1 LSEGASTGVI
11 ERLLDRLTAGDWAG
25 YGALL
30 SPDVERIGPYGD
42 RMVGR
47 DLYVETM
54 AGPLKDGRGT
64 TWNVHQV
71 VYGAD
76 RLSAFARVTANLGP
90 GLGMPFERFDQI
102 LAFTMEDEGLVCR
115 VEVFW
120 QTPWLAPSGANASSE
135 GTPER

>member
-1 LSEGASTGVI
+1 MIEGATRGVI

-30 SPDVERIGPYGD
+30 APDAERIGPWGD

-47 DLYVETM
+47 DRYVEMM
-54 AGPLKDGRGT
+54 AGPRKDGHGT
-64 TWNVHQV
+64 TWDVHQI
-71 VYGAD
+71 VYAPDGQ
-76 RLSAFARVTANLGP
+76 SGFARVTANLGP

-102 LAFTMEDEGLVCR
+102 LAFTMDDEDLVCR

-120 QTPWLAPSGANASSE
+120 QTPWLAPPEADAPAAS
-135 GTPER
+135 RN

>member
-1 LSEGASTGVI
+1 VIEGASTGVI
-11 ERLLDRLTAGDWAG
+11 ERLLDRLTSGDWAG

-47 DLYVETM
+47 DLYVEMM

-64 TWNVHQV
+64 TWDIHQIT
-71 VYGAD
+71 YAD
-76 RLSAFARVTANLGP
+76 DGQSAFARVTANLGP

-102 LAFTMEDEGLVCR
+102 LAFAMDNEGLIRR

-120 QTPWLAPSGANASSE
+120 QTPWLAPSEANVSLE
-135 GTPER
+135 DKP

>member
-1 LSEGASTGVI
+1 MLDGASAGVI

-30 SPDVERIGPYGD
+30 SPDAERIGPYGD

-47 DLYVETM
+47 DRYVDMM

-64 TWNVHQV
+64 TRDVHQV
-71 VYGAD
+71 VYASDGQTG
-76 RLSAFARVTANLGP
+76 FARVTANLGP
-90 GLGMPFERFDQI
+90 GLNLPYERFDQI
-102 LAFTMEDEGLVCR
+102 LAFTMDDIGLVCR

-120 QTPWLAPSGANASSE
+120 QTPWLAPPGANPS
-135 GTPER
+135 PERKT